1 MVLKATS
8 LRARP
13 AIYPPHCRVDG
24 DTIKKRGLMS
34 LVFYH
39 SQSKANSFPL
49 NRCWWLARHIIDHA
63 VDAAHFVDDAVAHGT
78 E

>member
-1 MVLKATS
+1 
-8 LRARP
+8 
-13 AIYPPHCRVDG
+13 
-24 DTIKKRGLMS
+24 MS

-63 VDAAHFVDDAVAHGT
+63 VDAAHFVDDAVAYLAQQRVWQLGPVRSH
-78 E
+78 EVLRLVQDA